1 MPRLDLWGINERI
14 ILQNYDNVKNIITSK
29 FKKNLWENKEQEG
42 KMKYYIINRWSIPIW
57 KTKIIFVLTS
67 VKKKIGIAKIRTK
80 LH

>member
-42 KMKYYIINRWSIPIW
+42 KMKYYIINR
-57 KTKIIFVLTS
+57 
-67 VKKKIGIAKIRTK
+67 
-80 LH
+80 